1 MVRLPRVFTGLFLIA
16 IITIAGAGFLF
27 FQQYRQT
34 QLDQRSS
41 FMARRALQLLNQ
53 SSGNRAQL
61 KRAIKLAERARQLNP
76 QNHHPYFILAMA
88 SLEQQR
94 QQDAIRFLEQAI
106 ERAPKQLN
114 FRSFLAD
121 ILVST
126 GQPAKAILH
135 LQTVLRNNPHD
146 MECLFLLSQCLR
158 QQKDPAGERKNLTTL
173 LDIAP
178 DHYEARLALIQLDIE
193 EHQWDSA
200 IQNARHVLNEKP
212 DHERAQTLL
221 KAAEQ
226 QQSVLSDRN
235 GALMTSASFPPARF
249 TEVSHEIGIA
259 FHHEN
264 GESDFRYLP
273 ELLGSGVAIFDSNN
287 DGYMDIYFANAK
299 QLTRTSSPAPVA
311 TNVFYQNMGNGYFQL
326 NTEGSGLFHYGFATG
341 ISVGDYDNDGS
352 ADLYLTCYGPNV
364 LFRNNGDGTYLDVSQ
379 RSGVDDSSMG
389 TGAAWLDADEDGDLD
404 LYVTNYAAY
413 DTKHPL
419 FCVEPGI
426 GPIYCGVQLLTAESD
441 VFFEN
446 NGDGT
451 FSRKNTTFGLDR
463 HDGKGMGVVAAD
475 LNGDSL
481 TDLFVAN
488 DTTPNFLF
496 LGTRG
501 NHFQDNTRTSGA
513 AWNKD
518 AQEEGSMGIA
528 VGDLTNDGMPEL
540 LVTNYW
546 LEHNTLYRNHGGIF
560 TDITDRTGLGLR
572 SRRAVGWGTVMADFN
587 RDSRLDLFIGNGHF
601 YDWRGPSEPLE
612 QTPELWINR
621 QHNQSINF
629 VDGTSHGGDYFQLPS
644 VARGVA
650 VGDLDN
656 DRDLDLVVNQ
666 WGRHAAVL
674 RNETSSRW
682 WIEFQ
687 LVGVNGNRDA
697 VGATMRIDIEG
708 ESIFRQRIG
717 GGSYLSSSDPR
728 LLVGLPQET
737 AVLSITVRWPG
748 GKQQHWKQLKTQSS
762 WQLVEGK
769 ADALPIQ

>member
-1 MVRLPRVFTGLFLIA
+1 VVRFPRVFTGLFLTA
-16 IITIAGAGFLF
+16 IIAIAGAGFVF
-27 FQQYRQT
+27 FQQYRKT
-34 QLDQRSS
+34 QLDRRSS
-41 FMARRALQLLNQ
+41 FMARRAQHHLNQ

-61 KRAIKLAERARQLNP
+61 TRAIKLAERARQLNP
-76 QNHHPYFILAMA
+76 QNHRPYFILAMA

-106 ERAPKQLN
+106 ERAPEQLN

-121 ILVST
+121 ILIST
-126 GQPAKAILH
+126 GQPTKAILH
-135 LQTVLRNNPHD
+135 LQTVLRNNPRD
-146 MECLFLLSQCLR
+146 IECLFMISQCLR
-158 QQKDPAGERKNLTTL
+158 QQKDPGGERKHLTTL
-173 LDIAP
+173 VDIAP
-178 DHYEARLALIQLDIE
+178 DHTEARLALIQLDIE

-200 IQNARHVLNEKP
+200 INNATHVLNENP
-212 DHERAQTLL
+212 DHERAKILL

-226 QQSVLSDRN
+226 QQLVRSDGN
-235 GALMTSASFPPARF
+235 VAPMTPVSFSPVRF
-249 TEVSHEIGIA
+249 SEVSHEIGIA

-264 GESDFRYLP
+264 GESDSRYLP
-273 ELLGSGVAIFDSNN
+273 ELLGSGVAIFDANN

-299 QLTRTSSPAPVA
+299 QLRSPSRSDPVS

-326 NTEGSGLFHYGFATG
+326 NTEESGLFHSGFATG

-379 RSGVDDSSMG
+379 GSGVDDPSMG

-404 LYVTNYAAY
+404 LYVTNYASY
-413 DTKHPL
+413 DTQHPL

-451 FSRKNTTFGLDR
+451 FSRTNTTFGLDR

-501 NHFQDNTRTSGA
+501 KHFQDNTRTSGA

-528 VGDLTNDGMPEL
+528 IGDLTNDGMPEL

-560 TDITDRTGLGLR
+560 TDITDRTGLGPR
-572 SRRAVGWGTVMADFN
+572 SRRAVGWGTVMADLN
-587 RDSRLDLFIGNGHF
+587 GDSRLDLFIGNGHF

-621 QHNQSINF
+621 QHNQSIHF
-629 VDGTSHGGDYFQLPS
+629 VDGTGQAGDYFQLPN

-656 DRDLDLVVNQ
+656 DRDLDLVVNH

-674 RNETSSRW
+674 RNEISSRW

-687 LVGVNGNRDA
+687 LVGVKGNRDA
-697 VGATMRIDIEG
+697 IGATIRIDMDG

-728 LLVGLPQET
+728 LLVGLPKET
-737 AVLSITVRWPG
+737 SVLSTTVRWPG
-748 GKQQHWKQLKTQSS
+748 GEQQHWKQLKTQVS
-762 WQLVEGK
+762 WKLVEGK
-769 ADALPIQ
+769 ADALPIP